1 MSVTP
6 GSSTKL
12 NHLTGVV
19 RLTNLTNAE
28 KTSLA
33 EKVLVA
39 NLLIVDE
46 DRKIYLTDG
55 VKKISELTPVVDTTI
70 APLTNA
76 MREALNKTFSGDS
89 GAYKATEGGFV
100 VLGANGGDGNPK
112 IADVQLNL
120 VDTSG
125 HLVATYLQD
134 VLTDSNGIVKLEKL
148 PSQMRQHMVFV
159 ENYAALAGLTP
170 EQKLNMVWVI
180 DASDD
185 PSGKVESGWAIYV
198 WNTQGGVAT
207 GDPIKAMEGEGLDID
222 FDSIASTYEN
232 IQKAGAVM
240 YDHPLQMDAPSLTN
254 YVTLLEAEEGE
265 EEEPE
270 EPEVPTL
277 TTTLDTKPGS
287 YEGATGAE
295 IASGLVFG
303 GTETG
308 NIVVTL
314 TGTGCQL
321 KDPQGANTPEAS
333 VTKTDTIANINS
345 WVAQVLVVIGE
356 GSGTVTV
363 HCDKITPDTE
373 ITVTMTA

>member
-33 EKVLVA
+33 EKVLKA
-39 NLLIVDE
+39 NILIVDE

-100 VLGANGGDGNPK
+100 VLGAAGGDGHPK

-120 VDTSG
+120 VDQNG

-134 VLTDSNGIVKLEKL
+134 VLTDSNGIIKLEKL

-198 WNTQGGVAT
+198 WNIQGGVAT

-222 FDSIASTYEN
+222 FDAIASTYEN

-240 YDHPLQMDAPSLTN
+240 YDHPLQMDAPTLTN
-254 YVTLLEAEEGE
+254 YVSLLEAEEE
-265 EEEPE
+265 EETPE
-270 EPEVPTL
+270 EPEL

-287 YEGATGAE
+287 YTGETGAE
-295 IASGLVFG
+295 VEAGLVFG

-314 TGTGCQL
+314 TATGCML
-321 KDPQGANTPEAS
+321 KDTLGENSEQAS
-333 VTKTDTIANINS
+333 LTKTDTIANVNS
-345 WVAQVLVVIGE
+345 WLEGVVVVVGASE
-356 GSGTVTV
+356 GSVVV
-363 HCDKITPDTE
+363 HCDKIVGDTT
-373 ITVTMTA
+373 IPVTVTPAV

>member
-19 RLTNLTNAE
+19 RLITLSNAE

-33 EKVLVA
+33 EKVVAA

-55 VKKISELTPVVDTTI
+55 VKKINELTPVVDTTI

-76 MREALNKTFSGDS
+76 MREALNKTFSGDE

-112 IADVQLNL
+112 IADAQLNL
-120 VDTSG
+120 VDQSG
-125 HLVATYLQD
+125 HLVATYLQE
-134 VLTDSNGIVKLEKL
+134 VLTDSSGIIKLEKL

-159 ENYAALAGLTP
+159 DNYEAIESLTP
-170 EQKLNMVWVI
+170 EQKLDLVYVA

-185 PSGKVESGWAIYV
+185 PSGQVESGWAIYA
-198 WNTQGGVAT
+198 WNVEGGVAE
-207 GDPIKAMEGEGLDID
+207 GEPIKIAEGEGLDID
-222 FDSIASTYEN
+222 FDAIASTYEN

-240 YDHPLQMDAPSLTN
+240 YDHPLQMDAPTLTN
-254 YVTLLEAEEGE
+254 YVTLLEAEEE
-265 EEEPE
+265 ETPE
-270 EPEVPTL
+270 EPEVPT

-287 YEGATGAE
+287 YEGATGTE
-295 IASGLVFG
+295 VASGLVFG

-308 NIVVTL
+308 NIAVTL

-345 WVAQVLVVIGE
+345 WVAQVVVVIGA
-356 GSGTVTV
+356 GSGTVTI

-373 ITVTMTA
+373 IPVTMTA

>member
-19 RLTNLTNAE
+19 RLSNLTNQE

-33 EKVLVA
+33 EKVLVS

-55 VKKISELTPVVDTTI
+55 VKKISELTPVVDTTV
-70 APLTNA
+70 APLSAA
-76 MREALNKTFSGDS
+76 MRDALNKTFSGDS

-100 VLGANGGDGNPK
+100 VLGAAGGDGHPK

-120 VDTSG
+120 VDASG

-134 VLTDSNGIVKLEKL
+134 VLTDSNGIIKLDKL
-148 PSQMRQHMVFV
+148 PSQMRQHMIFV
-159 ENYAALAGLTP
+159 DNYAALAGLTP

-180 DASDD
+180 NASDD
-185 PSGKVESGWAIYV
+185 PSGKVTSGWAIYV
-198 WNTQGGVAT
+198 WNVEDGVAT
-207 GDPIKAMEGEGLDID
+207 GEPLKAMEGEGLDID
-222 FDSIASTYEN
+222 FDKIASTYEN

-240 YDHPLQMDAPSLTN
+240 YDHPLQMDAPTLTS
-254 YVTLLEAEEGE
+254 YVTLLEAEDE
-265 EEEPE
+265 EESPE
-270 EPEVPTL
+270 EPEL
-277 TTTLDTKPGS
+277 TATLDTKPAS
-287 YEGATGAE
+287 YEGTTGTE

-333 VTKTDTIANINS
+333 VTKTDTITNINA
-345 WVAQVLVVIGE
+345 WLAQVVVVIGE
-356 GSGTVTV
+356 GAGTVTV

>member
-19 RLTNLTNAE
+19 CLTNLTNAE

-33 EKVLVA
+33 EKVLKA
-39 NLLIVDE
+39 NILIVDE

-89 GAYKATEGGFV
+89 GVYKATEGGFV
-100 VLGANGGDGNPK
+100 VLGANGGDGHPK

-120 VDTSG
+120 VDASG

-134 VLTDSNGIVKLEKL
+134 VLTDSNGIIKLEKL

-159 ENYAALAGLTP
+159 DNYAALAGLTP

-198 WNTQGGVAT
+198 WNIEDGVAQ
-207 GDPIKAMEGEGLDID
+207 GEPIKAMEGEGLDID
-222 FDSIASTYEN
+222 FDAIASTYEN

-254 YVTLLEAEEGE
+254 YVSLLEAEDAE

-270 EPEVPTL
+270 EPEL

-287 YEGATGAE
+287 YEGTTGAE

-308 NIVVTL
+308 PIAVTL

-345 WVAQVLVVIGE
+345 WLAQVVVVIGA